1 MRRIHIHD
9 TSSGYTSV
17 KEITLSSTSGVNKET
32 YMDLSTSANTENDK
46 ANVQSQILSGVVES
60 INQLTK
66 IVNNMNDQK
75 PTDVSNMI
83 FKTVDVEIDNINA
96 RIQYI
101 GVNNDGVPIPNNTY
115 LKSLK
120 LDVEKPFFIGTK
132 IILFFNNTIFAT
144 INITDTSIPSYEMN
158 INKYIEYVDGASN
171 NMNLQIT
178 FDPGDNEIEDIESA
192 KATLHLTLG
201 YTDNVI

>member
-1 MRRIHIHD
+1 MRRISNFD
-9 TSSGYTSV
+9 VKSGYV
-17 KEITLSSTSGVNKET
+17 VKKEITLSSTTGLNKES
-32 YMDLSTSANTENDK
+32 YIDVEASENTENDK
-46 ANVQSQILSGVVES
+46 VDIQSQILSGVVES

-132 IILFFNNTIFAT
+132 IILFFNSTIFAT
-144 INITDTSIPSYEMN
+144 INIRDASIPSYEMN

-178 FDPGDNEIEDIESA
+178 FDPGDTEIEDIESA

>member
-1 MRRIHIHD
+1 M
-9 TSSGYTSV
+9 V
-17 KEITLSSTSGVNKET
+17 KKEITLSSTTGLNKES
-32 YMDLSTSANTENDK
+32 YIDLKASENTENDK
-46 ANVQSQILSGVVES
+46 VDVQNQILSGVVES

-75 PTDVSNMI
+75 QTDTSNMI

-115 LKSLK
+115 FKSLK
-120 LDVEKPFFIGTK
+120 LDVEKSFFIGTK

-178 FDPGDNEIEDIESA
+178 FGPGDTEIEDIESA

>member
-1 MRRIHIHD
+1 MRIISNFD
-9 TSSGYTSV
+9 AKSGYV
-17 KEITLSSTSGVNKET
+17 VKKEITLSSTTGLNKES
-32 YMDLSTSANTENDK
+32 YIDVEASENTENDK
-46 ANVQSQILSGVVES
+46 VDVQNQILSGVVES

-75 PTDVSNMI
+75 QTDTSNMI

-144 INITDTSIPSYEMN
+144 INIRDASIPSYEMN

-178 FDPGDNEIEDIESA
+178 FDPGDTEIEDIESA

>member
-9 TSSGYTSV
+9 ISSGYTSV

-46 ANVQSQILSGVVES
+46 ANVQNQILSGVVES

-75 PTDVSNMI
+75 LTDVSNMI

-96 RIQYI
+96 RIQFI

-115 LKSLK
+115 FKSLK

-132 IILFFNNTIFAT
+132 IILFFNSTIFAT
-144 INITDTSIPSYEMN
+144 IN
-158 INKYIEYVDGASN
+158 NKYIEYVDGASN

-178 FDPGDNEIEDIESA
+178 FDPGDTEIEDIESA

>member
-1 MRRIHIHD
+1 MRIISNFD
-9 TSSGYTSV
+9 AKSGYV
-17 KEITLSSTSGVNKET
+17 VKKEITLSSTTGLNKES
-32 YMDLSTSANTENDK
+32 YIDVEASENTENDK
-46 ANVQSQILSGVVES
+46 VDVQNQILSGVVES

-75 PTDVSNMI
+75 QTDTSNMI

-178 FDPGDNEIEDIESA
+178 FDPGDTEIEDIESA

>member
-1 MRRIHIHD
+1 MRIISNFD
-9 TSSGYTSV
+9 AKSGYV
-17 KEITLSSTSGVNKET
+17 VKKEITLSSTTGLNKES
-32 YMDLSTSANTENDK
+32 YIDLKASENTENDK
-46 ANVQSQILSGVVES
+46 VDVQNQILSGVVES

-75 PTDVSNMI
+75 PTDISNMI